1 MKNDDA
7 LSRPGLLRRQVLA
20 GCAALAAA
28 PLVGLTGCGE
38 EQELTEPAGAGGG
51 GAGGGPSTSAS
62 TSSASA
68 TSTASS
74 NAATTSSGGEVPWA
88 TGGTAS
94 MGDDYGDP
102 FSVAPGPACSIDCAT
117 TLGPCYAATIER
129 KDISE
134 GVTGL
139 PMRLA
144 LLVVDDQC
152 APIAGASVDIW
163 HTSLTGLYSGEDAA
177 AACTQ
182 GDEAA
187 VTQRFFRGVQST
199 DRAGRVDFDTC
210 LPGGYPGRT
219 LHVHFTVRVGSQEY
233 VTSQLFFPTELI
245 DDVYATQPEYAA
257 LGALPTGNAQDGIY
271 FPANEVSW
279 AKMEDGVL
287 LAWKVLV
294 LRSSLA
300 DPLCNG

>member
-1 MKNDDA
+1 MKNDEA
-7 LSRPGLLRRQVLA
+7 LAPSGLLRRRVLA
-20 GCAALAAA
+20 GLAAV
-28 PLVGLTGCGE
+28 PLVGLAGCGDD
-38 EQELTEPAGAGGG
+38 QQLAEPGGSG
-51 GAGGGPSTSAS
+51 GAGGAGATSVSSSDGASTSTSAS
-62 TSSASA
+62 SSSD
-68 TSTASS
+68 
-74 NAATTSSGGEVPWA
+74 AATTSSGGEVPWA

-94 MGDDYGDP
+94 MGDAYPDP
-102 FSVAPGPACSIDCAT
+102 FTEAPGPACSIGCAA
-117 TLGPCYAATIER
+117 TLGPCYAATLER

-144 LLVVDDQC
+144 LLVVDDTC
-152 APIAGASVDIW
+152 APVAGASVDVW

-182 GDEAA
+182 GDPAA
-187 VTQRFFRGVQST
+187 KTQRFFRGVQST
-199 DRAGRVDFDTC
+199 DASGRVDFDSC

-219 LHVHFTVRVGSQEY
+219 LHVHFTVRVGTQEY
-233 VTSQLFFPTELI
+233 VTSQLFFPNELI
-245 DDVYATQPEYAA
+245 DDVYATQPEYAS
-257 LGALPTGNAQDGIY
+257 LGAPPTSNAQDGIY
-271 FPANEVSW
+271 FAENEVSW
-279 AKMEDGVL
+279 AKMDDGVL

>member
-1 MKNDDA
+1 MNDT
-7 LSRPGLLRRQVLA
+7 LSGSGLLRRKVLA

-28 PLVGLTGCGE
+28 PLVGLTGCGDD
-38 EQELTEPAGAGGG
+38 QELAETGGNSGGG
-51 GAGGGPSTSAS
+51 GAGASGASSTSATSASSATTSS
-62 TSSASA
+62 TSAAS
-68 TSTASS
+68 
-74 NAATTSSGGEVPWA
+74 TSSGGEIPWA

-94 MGDDYGDP
+94 MGDDYADP
-102 FSVAPGPACSIDCAT
+102 FTEAPGPACSVGCAT
-117 TLGPCYAATIER
+117 TLGPCYAATLER

-144 LLVVDDQC
+144 LLVVDDTC
-152 APIAGASVDIW
+152 VPVEGASVDVW

-187 VTQRFFRGVQST
+187 KTQRFFRGVQST
-199 DRAGRVDFDTC
+199 DGAGRVDFDSC

-219 LHVHFTVRVGSQEY
+219 LHVHFTVRVGTQEY
-233 VTSQLFFPTELI
+233 VTSQLFFPSALV

-257 LGALPTGNAQDGIY
+257 LGSPPTSNAEDGFY
-271 FPANEVSW
+271 FAENEVSW